1 MILIWWD
8 FCSFTRT
15 TIKFLLNSL
24 PSLLTSQ
31 GWSISAS
38 NTEANS
44 AAFIMRWG
52 EQLNFAIPQG
62 DSEKF
67 YSYSRGITKNLQNLK
82 NFQSPPSRIIMTLP
96 LKAI

>member
-15 TIKFLLNSL
+15 TIKIPLKL
-24 PSLLTSQ
+24 PAFTFYKPK

-44 AAFIMRWG
+44 AAFIMRWWWWWWG
-52 EQLNFAIPQG
+52 
-62 DSEKF
+62 SVKF
-67 YSYSRGITKNLQNLK
+67 CNTSGVGQK
-82 NFQSPPSRIIMTLP
+82 NFTHT
-96 LKAI
+96 